1 MRSLKKGA
9 SGLTRREFVKNTA
22 LKGTVAFAI
31 GAGCMALPKPVR
43 SQESSPKRVL
53 DKTIREAARE
63 TRVCRTADVVVV
75 GGGPG
80 GIGAAVAAAR
90 SGADTVLIERYE
102 HLGGMG
108 TGGLVTII
116 PNMSDFSGKQQIA
129 GICQEWIDR
138 LEPREAVDYPKK
150 EHWGSDDK
158 KLVDYYENR
167 SFFNVKERRVLYS
180 VHIDAEISKCILQD
194 MVEEA
199 GVKTYLHAWGTEPVM
214 DGNEVKGVIFE
225 SKSGRQA
232 VLAKVVIDSTGDGDL
247 LPYSGAGF
255 NSDIDPRMRIA
266 NLSFSYWIDNVD
278 LKKFQEFKKT
288 HPTELA
294 DRMREL
300 KKLGGSPSFITSNLK
315 NQERVVWCFPRYANS
330 SQVDVE
336 ELTRVEFLGRKE
348 MLITHDY
355 YNKNLPGFENSFIV
369 LSNPQLGTRGA
380 RRVDGEYVV
389 SEKDMNTNDPFD
401 DTIAIFPDVDRGRDS
416 MKYPNT
422 YMPYRCMIPR
432 GVNNMLVACRAFASE
447 AIVNEFFNLIPHCI
461 ALGEA
466 AGTAAAQAISS
477 GVDLR
482 KIDIK
487 ELQASLKKRGV
498 ILPG

>member
-1 MRSLKKGA
+1 MRSTKEVKNGI
-9 SGLTRREFVKNTA
+9 TRREFVKNTA
-22 LKGTVAFAI
+22 IKGAAAFAI
-31 GAGCMALPKPVR
+31 GAGGLALTT
-43 SQESSPKRVL
+43 SASANESSAKISG
-53 DKTIREAARE
+53 KTIKEAARE
-63 TRVCRTADVVVV
+63 TRVCRTADVVVI

-116 PNMSDFSGKQQIA
+116 PNLSDFSGKQQIA
-129 GICQEWIDR
+129 GITQEWIDR
-138 LEPREAVDYPKK
+138 LNLREAADYPKK

-158 KLVDYYENR
+158 KLVAYYQNR
-167 SFFNVKERRVLYS
+167 SFFNIREQRVIYS

-214 DGNEVKGVIFE
+214 DGNKVKGVIFE

-247 LPYSGAGF
+247 LPYAGAGF
-255 NSDIDPRMRIA
+255 NSDIERTMRIA

-278 LKKFQEFKKT
+278 LKKYYDFRNSHQNEISEK
-288 HPTELA
+288 
-294 DRMREL
+294 MRDL
-300 KKLGGSPSFITSNLK
+300 SKLGGHPRFMTSNLK
-315 NQERVVWCFPRYANS
+315 NQERVVWIFPRYANS

-348 MLITHDY
+348 MLITHDFY
-355 YNKNLPGFENSFIV
+355 KKHYPGFENSFIV

-380 RRVDGEYVV
+380 RRVLGEYVV
-389 SEKDMNTNDPFD
+389 SEKDMNTDKPFE
-401 DTIAIFPDVDRGRDS
+401 DTIAIFPDVDRGKNS
-416 MKYPNT
+416 IKYPVT
-422 YMPYRCMIPR
+422 YMPYRCMIPA
-432 GVNNMLVACRAFASE
+432 GVNNLLVACRAFASE
-447 AIVNEFFNLIPHCI
+447 AIVNEYFNLIPHCI

-466 AGTAAAQAISS
+466 AGVAAAQAIA
-477 GVDLR
+477 GNVDLR

-487 ELQASLKKRGV
+487 TLQAKLKKQGV

>member
-1 MRSLKKGA
+1 MTFSKEVKNKI
-9 SGLTRREFVKNTA
+9 TRREFVKNTA
-22 LKGTVAFAI
+22 IRGAAAFAI
-31 GAGCMALPKPVR
+31 GAGGVALPT
-43 SQESSPKRVL
+43 SALSNESPSKISA
-53 DKTIREAARE
+53 KTVREAVRD

-80 GIGAAVAAAR
+80 GIGAAVTAAR

-116 PNMSDFSGKQQIA
+116 PNLSDFSGKQQIA
-129 GICQEWIDR
+129 GISQEWIER
-138 LEPREAVDYPKK
+138 LEKRDATDYPKK

-158 KLVDYYENR
+158 KLVSYYQNR
-167 SFFNVKERRVLYS
+167 SFFNVREKRVLYS
-180 VHIDAEISKCILQD
+180 AHIDAEISKCILQD

-214 DGNEVKGVIFE
+214 DGNKVVGVIFE

-232 VLAKVVIDSTGDGDL
+232 VLGKVVIDSTGDGDL
-247 LPYSGAGF
+247 LPYTGADF
-255 NSDIDPRMRIA
+255 ESQIDPSLRIA
-266 NLSFSYWIDNVD
+266 NLSFSYWIANVD
-278 LKKFQEFKKT
+278 LKKYQEYRSAHQK
-288 HPTELA
+288 EMMEQ
-294 DRMREL
+294 MREIR
-300 KKLGGSPSFITSNLK
+300 KAGGHAGFLTSNLK
-315 NQERVVWCFPRYANS
+315 DQESVVWVFPRYANS

-348 MLITHDY
+348 MLVSHDY
-355 YNKNLPGFENSFIV
+355 YKKNIPGFEKSFIV
-369 LSNPQLGTRGA
+369 LTNPQLGTRGA
-380 RRVDGEYVV
+380 RRVVGEYILT
-389 SEKDMNTNDPFD
+389 EKDMNTNEPLE
-401 DTIAIFPDVDRGRDS
+401 DTIAIFPDVDRGRES
-416 MKYPNT
+416 IKSPVT

-432 GVNNMLVACRAFASE
+432 KVDNLLVACRAFSSNAV
-447 AIVNEFFNLIPHCI
+447 ANNFFNYIPHCI

-466 AGTAAAQAISS
+466 AGTAAAQAISN

-487 ELQASLKKRGV
+487 TLQASLKKQGV